1 MKVINM
7 KTYRVFKQRVALEA
21 RYRHS
26 LLKMGKAELLQELL
40 NYHECYQRDPHDIG
54 VTLRGQHL
62 MDVLEDRAEL
72 AELQEL
78 SREFQVKL
86 KTRLYEQMQ
95 SIGE

>member
-1 MKVINM
+1 VKVINM

-21 RYRHS
+21 QYRHS

-40 NYHECYQRDPHDIG
+40 NYHESYQRDPHDIG
-54 VTLRGQHL
+54 VTIRGQHL
-62 MDVLEDRAEL
+62 MDILEDRAEL
-72 AELQEL
+72 AELQDL

-86 KTRLYEQMQ
+86 KTRLYQQMQ